1 MEYLEK
7 MLRGKF
13 HRQLQLLRH
22 ITKAT
27 KLGNPSILHLVN
39 HRLES
44 PLEMNQ
50 KRIKKRRF
58 SGKMCVGGGEESRG
72 RRSPTSLIMALS
84 KFKR

>member
-1 MEYLEK
+1 MEYSEK

-58 SGKMCVGGGEESRG
+58 SGKMCVGGGRRVGEEEAPRH
-72 RRSPTSLIMALS
+72 
-84 KFKR
+84 